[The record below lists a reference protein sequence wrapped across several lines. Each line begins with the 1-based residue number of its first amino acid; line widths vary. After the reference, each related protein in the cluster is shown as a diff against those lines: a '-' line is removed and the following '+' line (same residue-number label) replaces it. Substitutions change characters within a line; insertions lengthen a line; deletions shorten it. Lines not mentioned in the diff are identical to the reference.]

1 MKVSATVA
9 ATVLAFAS
17 ALPAFTQNR
26 STVRTVSPKE
36 EKKDLSVRAQSLY
49 DTSGITEADIP
60 WIRVIYRSLDLTQEK
75 NMPLYYPEESMED
88 QENMF
93 RLIVRLMADGKIP
106 VFEYLDGREIF
117 TDTYRLNVK
126 DVLDR
131 YYIPYEETEGRKPA
145 YTIDDSDIPAN
156 EVLTYYIREKWVF
169 DQRNSKFYPMVEAL
183 CPVLHRAGDFGGDAV
198 KYPMFWVRYT
208 DVKPYLSQQ
217 YILTNNENNVQQ
229 YTFDDYFQLRMFD
242 GEIYKTTNLRNMSL
256 MQMYPSDTARIEAQ
270 NKIEEQLKS
279 FEDNLWVKSPQAA
292 AVTGKDKNA
301 AKENAAAVQSENAAA
316 PAAAE
321 ARPARS
327 SRGTAAARPAA
338 SSASARPAKTK
349 TSAPKSSPAGSSA
362 APVRSVRRTK

>member
-1 MKVSATVA
+1 MKVSVTVA
-9 ATVLAFAS
+9 ATVLALAGT
-17 ALPAFTQNR
+17 LPVFSQNR

-36 EKKDLSVRAQSLY
+36 EKNDLSVRAQSLY
-49 DTSGITEADIP
+49 DTSGITDADIP
-60 WIRVIYRSLDLTQEK
+60 WMRVIYRSLDLTQEK

-117 TDTYRLNVK
+117 TEAYQLKVK

-131 YYIPYEETEGRKPA
+131 YYIPYEETEGRKPT
-145 YTIDDSDIPAN
+145 YTVDDSDIPTN
-156 EVLTYYIREKWVF
+156 EVLSYYVREKWVF

-183 CPVLHRAGDFGGDAV
+183 CPVLHRSGDFGGEAV
-198 KYPMFWVRYT
+198 KYPMFWVRYN

-217 YILTNNENNVQQ
+217 YILTHNENNVQQ

-256 MQMYPSDTARIEAQ
+256 MQMYPSDTARTEAR
-270 NKIEEQLKS
+270 NKIEEQLHS
-279 FEDNLWVKSPQAA
+279 FEDNLWVKPPQPGTVAES
-292 AVTGKDKNA
+292 GKKASKSDVKPEKA
-301 AKENAAAVQSENAAA
+301 T
-316 PAAAE
+316 
-321 ARPARS
+321 ARPEASESRSARS
-327 SRGTAAARPAA
+327 SRGVATASKPSSSKPAQ
-338 SSASARPAKTK
+338 AKAP
-349 TSAPKSSPAGSSA
+349 APKSSPSSA

>member
-1 MKVSATVA
+1 MKVSVTVA
-9 ATVLAFAS
+9 AAVLALAS
-17 ALPAFTQNR
+17 ALPGFAQNR

-36 EKKDLSVRAQSLY
+36 EKNDLSVRAQSLY
-49 DTSGITEADIP
+49 DTSGITDADIP
-60 WIRVIYRSLDLTQEK
+60 WMRVIYRSLDLTQEK

-93 RLIVRLMADGKIP
+93 RLIVRLMADGKIS

-117 TDTYRLNVK
+117 TETYRLNVK

-131 YYIPYEETEGRKPA
+131 YYIPYEETEGRRPT
-145 YTIDDSDIPAN
+145 YTIDDSDIPSN
-156 EVLTYYIREKWVF
+156 EVLSYYIREKWVF
-169 DQRNSKFYPMVEAL
+169 DQRNSKFYPVVEAL
-183 CPVLHRAGDFGGDAV
+183 CPVLHRSGDFGGEAV
-198 KYPMFWVRYT
+198 KYPMFWVRYN

-217 YILTNNENNVQQ
+217 YILTNNENNIQQ
-229 YTFDDYFQLRMFD
+229 YTFDDYFQLRLFD

-279 FEDNLWVKSPQAA
+279 FEDNLWVKQPQTAA
-292 AVTGKDKNA
+292 TTGKERGTSKGDA
-301 AKENAAAVQSENAAA
+301 TVTDPSGA
-316 PAAAE
+316 PSAE

-327 SRGTAAARPAA
+327 SRGTTQAAKPSSPKAA
-338 SSASARPAKTK
+338 KPAKAK
-349 TSAPKSSPAGSSA
+349 SPAPKSSPAGSSA